1 MPPWLV
7 QYNLPFPFLPR
18 IFEKTGNCLKARN
31 ISLEWLTILHIPSGD
46 INEVY
51 MVRRGPRNMTWWRD
65 NFSGGGERL
74 FIPLSFIL
82 GCGRRLWV
90 WLWQALALLWLS
102 RMGFKYGKILR

>member
-51 MVRRGPRNMTWWRD
+51 MVRRGSRNMTWWRD
-65 NFSGGGERL
+65 NFLVGERGSL
-74 FIPLSFIL
+74 FLFPSYLVWKEAL
-82 GCGRRLWV
+82 GVAPASPGTPV
-90 WLWQALALLWLS
+90 AE
-102 RMGFKYGKILR
+102 